1 MNIVFTTLP
10 CTSHRR
16 KPLNAGR
23 LVENGMNA
31 ALGLGQSGPR
41 RSEVRRLVN
50 SPPRGNGVSIMGA
63 SRAAVKIKVEH
74 LAFGTTG
81 EDVLVSSGNYL
92 IVGAILMTGQSA
104 FAPAPVNN
112 AVVTQT
118 TPTVTVELEVQD
130 QASAQELITQYDGA
144 VADGN
149 TLRLSLI
156 KQTLAERMGRG
167 KGLQIGKPAG
177 VGGVDGKVISN
188 PVAAPSAQELF
199 SRDTPR

>member
-1 MNIVFTTLP
+1 MI
-10 CTSHRR
+10 
-16 KPLNAGR
+16 
-23 LVENGMNA
+23 
-31 ALGLGQSGPR
+31 
-41 RSEVRRLVN
+41 
-50 SPPRGNGVSIMGA
+50 
-63 SRAAVKIKVEH
+63 
-74 LAFGTTG
+74 
-81 EDVLVSSGNYL
+81 
-92 IVGAILMTGQSA
+92 TGQSA

-167 KGLQIGKPAG
+167 KGLQIGKG